1 MKADTMTTTTA
12 PWEILTG
19 PGWQGIGWI
28 DAIADADGRVILYA
42 ADWGFDD
49 ERRVALQLAAAA
61 PTMLAALRGCVAW
74 MHANGADSIGSE
86 RYADALAAIAK
97 AEGRT

>member
-1 MKADTMTTTTA
+1 MTTTTA

-42 ADWGFDD
+42 ADWGFEY
-49 ERRVALQLAAAA
+49 ERRVALRLAATA
-61 PTMLAALRGCVAW
+61 PTMLALLSEAVARVQDLIDGNPN
-74 MHANGADSIGSE
+74 AAED
-86 RYADALAAIAK
+86 LAAWSDDARTAITK
-97 AEGRT
+97 ATGA